1 MFFFS
6 LFSTAISSVFYGIIA
21 TAVVMTILFAL
32 LKAISK
38 GIVQT
43 PAFFVTGI
51 ILAVLL
57 IVQFSLL
64 IGAVQA
70 KDATDSAGIYLTQL
84 LESQNGTVTAQNSQ
98 QIMDAVTDH
107 FPVIG
112 SYLNLADFSGYDV
125 SELPDVMYSTMIEY
139 LNSYIW
145 HRVWW
150 ILGFIIVAC
159 FIVALFENNKT
170 TDRRVYRKRVTSQTD
185 LKRRRRYKY

>member
-1 MFFFS
+1 MIFFS

>member
-1 MFFFS
+1 MIFFS

-21 TAVVMTILFAL
+21 TAVVMTILFAQ

-84 LESQNGTVTAQNSQ
+84 LENQNGTVTAQNSQ

>member
-1 MFFFS
+1 MIFFS

-84 LESQNGTVTAQNSQ
+84 LENQNGTVTAQNSQ

>member
-1 MFFFS
+1 MIFFS

-70 KDATDSAGIYLTQL
+70 KDATNSAGIYLTQL
-84 LESQNGTVTAQNSQ
+84 LENQNGTVTAQNSQ

-170 TDRRVYRKRVTSQTD
+170 TDRRVYRKRVTSQID

>member
-1 MFFFS
+1 MIFFS

-84 LESQNGTVTAQNSQ
+84 LENQNGTVTAQNSQ

-112 SYLNLADFSGYDV
+112 SYLNLADFSGYDA

>member
-1 MFFFS
+1 MIFFS

-21 TAVVMTILFAL
+21 TAVVMTIIFAL

-84 LESQNGTVTAQNSQ
+84 LENQNGTVTAQNSQ

>member
-1 MFFFS
+1 MIFFS

-84 LESQNGTVTAQNSQ
+84 LENQNGTVTAQNSQ

-170 TDRRVYRKRVTSQTD
+170 TDRRVYRKRVTSQID

>member
-1 MFFFS
+1 M
-6 LFSTAISSVFYGIIA
+6 
-21 TAVVMTILFAL
+21 
-32 LKAISK
+32 
-38 GIVQT
+38 
-43 PAFFVTGI
+43 
-51 ILAVLL
+51 
-57 IVQFSLL
+57 
-64 IGAVQA
+64 
-70 KDATDSAGIYLTQL
+70 TQL
-84 LESQNGTVTAQNSQ
+84 LENQNGTVTAQNSQ